1 MGLYT
6 KQDEILNT
14 IRVLRGELEVLSS
27 RLKPHATG
35 HLHTAIGVIN
45 GRIDE
50 LIEEVTAPY
59 WKDEDGD
66 IGRLP
71 GQTKASHLRSI
82 EGALESEDVY
92 DGYEEHTEAMELS
105 RLREIQDKAAG
116 RKPNAVRDAY
126 LHSRMSTIKDE
137 IEHTDEYYDRN
148 RNKPIAYA
156 PITDPFAEGLS
167 NRSMKQ
173 RYGQAVQTTS
183 EMMQE
188 ELEPLPFNTFK

>member
-6 KQDEILNT
+6 KQDEIIN
-14 IRVLRGELEVLSS
+14 IIKVLRGELEVLSS
-27 RLKPHATG
+27 RLKPHGTG
-35 HLHTAIGVIN
+35 YIYTALDVIQS
-45 GRIDE
+45 RIDE

-71 GQTKASHLRSI
+71 GQTKASHLRSV
-82 EGALESEDVY
+82 EGALERAEAD
-92 DGYEEHTEAMELS
+92 DGYEEHTEAMELA

-116 RKPNAVRDAY
+116 RKPNTVRDAY
-126 LHSRMSTIKDE
+126 LHSTKDDY
-137 IEHTDEYYDRN
+137 EHTDEYYDTQ
-148 RNKPIAYA
+148 RNKPMEGENL
-156 PITDPFAEGLS
+156 PITEGLS

-173 RYGQAVQTTS
+173 RYGQAIQTTS

-188 ELEPLPFNTFK
+188 ELEPLPINTFK